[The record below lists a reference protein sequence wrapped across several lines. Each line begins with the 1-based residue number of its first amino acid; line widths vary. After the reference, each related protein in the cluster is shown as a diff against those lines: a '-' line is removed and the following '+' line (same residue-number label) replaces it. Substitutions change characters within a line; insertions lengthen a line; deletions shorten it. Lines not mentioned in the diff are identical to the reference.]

1 MAQTQTQQNKI
12 REVFAR
18 LRYLHVAP
26 RKVRRV
32 VDMIRGLSA
41 QEAEAQL
48 MLSPRR
54 PSLHVLKLLRSALAN
69 ARQRDLKIS
78 QLYVKTITVD
88 GGPRLKR
95 WIPRARGSVNT
106 IEKKMSHVTLV
117 LGEREKIVAERFVMP
132 RIEKKEKQEKKEKKE
147 KKESKKS
154 NAENKKPVSGEV
166 DVSTEEREQT
176 QKQVHEQKLERP
188 VQRKERQGALYKLFR
203 RKSI

>member
-1 MAQTQTQQNKI
+1 
-12 REVFAR
+12 
-18 LRYLHVAP
+18 
-26 RKVRRV
+26 
-32 VDMIRGLSA
+32 
-41 QEAEAQL
+41 
-48 MLSPRR
+48 
-54 PSLHVLKLLRSALAN
+54 
-69 ARQRDLKIS
+69 RQSDLKMS

-106 IEKKMSHVTLV
+106 IEKKMSHVTLI

-132 RIEKKEKQEKKEKKE
+132 RIEKKEKQEKKE
-147 KKESKKS
+147 SKKS
-154 NAENKKPVSGEV
+154 KAENKKPVSGEV
-166 DVSTEEREQT
+166 DVSAEEKEQT